1 LRASLAGIPVGRAMV
16 TKLVS
21 LPAGAS
27 LARAVEIALAGFQH
41 DFPVV
46 DEGGRLVG
54 LTSRVALARGL
65 AAGGTQAVVADVMR
79 TDPPTVEP
87 DEPLDQAVARLD
99 EGPIVVIRE
108 DRPIGML
115 TPEAASGLALLR
127 GQ

>member
-1 LRASLAGIPVGRAMV
+1 MSRQKVF
-16 TKLVS
+16 
-21 LPAGAS
+21 
-27 LARAVEIALAGFQH
+27 FQH

-127 GQ
+127 GP